1 MRDSD
6 SAADVFVGLKVYL
19 SQIRIYSV
27 RPHKIMKLKKT
38 FGSIILIPYVK
49 AAPLVL
55 LLQQRR
61 LVANG
66 DHQRGSK
73 IGGQWMWNSIT
84 KMGSIEEECIVSYT
98 KLPPPNIY
106 VSLGKDQVYW

>member
-1 MRDSD
+1 M
-6 SAADVFVGLKVYL
+6 GI
-19 SQIRIYSV
+19 IRE
-27 RPHKIMKLKKT
+27 
-38 FGSIILIPYVK
+38 
-49 AAPLVL
+49 
-55 LLQQRR
+55 
-61 LVANG
+61 
-66 DHQRGSK
+66 GSK